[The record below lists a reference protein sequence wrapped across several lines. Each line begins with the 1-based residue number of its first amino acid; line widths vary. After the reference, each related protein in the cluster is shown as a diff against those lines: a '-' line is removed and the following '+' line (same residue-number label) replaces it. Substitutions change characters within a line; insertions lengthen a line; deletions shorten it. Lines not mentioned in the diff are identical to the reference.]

1 MHVMGQQIVRVL
13 NGHTRSIIRYI
24 QIKRSQSIFTQTN
37 VNLGRK
43 GPILSLRLPRIM
55 LIATR
60 VLSRVSARCSL
71 SSAVAHGPSS
81 QIVKDTAQFRNF
93 SITSKTSFQQTLLR
107 LARKNVVVPQLAES
121 LSEGDVRFEKSV
133 GDIVSEDELLASIE
147 TDKTSVPVNSPIAG
161 KIVEFLVED
170 SSTVKPGQSILV
182 IDTDAAGQQA
192 AAESPKKPA
201 APEVEHQAA
210 QPEPPA
216 ARSSPPPPSPPPPP
230 PPPAQRPQ
238 PALAQKKSSVPVGS
252 VASELQSLSGGQFGS
267 GEALS
272 RTTSAVKMNRM
283 RQKIASRLKDAQ
295 NTYAMLTTFNE
306 IDMSNL
312 IEMRQK
318 YKENFL
324 KRHNVK
330 LGFMS
335 AFVKASAYALRDQP
349 VVNAVIEGN
358 QIMYHD
364 YVDISVAVAT
374 PKGLVVPVLRDVEH
388 MNLADIEKTINQLGE
403 KARNNSLTV
412 AEMEGGTFT
421 ISNGGVFG
429 SLFGTPIINP
439 PQSAILGMHA
449 INDKPAAVNGQ
460 VVIRPIM
467 VVALTYDHRLIDGR
481 EAVTFLKKIKDVIE
495 DPRVILLDL

>member
-1 MHVMGQQIVRVL
+1 
-13 NGHTRSIIRYI
+13 
-24 QIKRSQSIFTQTN
+24 
-37 VNLGRK
+37 
-43 GPILSLRLPRIM
+43 M

-60 VLSRVSARCSL
+60 VLSRVSVRCSL
-71 SSAVAHGPSS
+71 SNAVSRGSS
-81 QIVKDTAQFRNF
+81 NQSVKGKAQLRNF
-93 SITSKTSFQQTLLR
+93 SLTSKSSIQFTLLR
-107 LARKNVVVPQLAES
+107 LARQNVVVPQLAES

-133 GDIVSEDELLASIE
+133 GDSVTEDELLASIE

-182 IDTDAAGQQA
+182 IDTEAAD
-192 AAESPKKPA
+192 STSKPKHEEP
-201 APEVEHQAA
+201 VA
-210 QPEPPA
+210 QPDEQAKQHSAQAEQP
-216 ARSSPPPPSPPPPP
+216 RSSPSPPPTPTP
-230 PPPAQRPQ
+230 TPAQAAQQPQ
-238 PALAQKKSSVPVGS
+238 PALAQKKSSVPVGN
-252 VASELQSLSGGQFGS
+252 VTSELSSLSRGQFGP
-267 GEALS
+267 GETLT
-272 RTTSAVKMNRM
+272 RTSNAIKMNRM

-312 IEMRQK
+312 IEMRQR
-318 YKENFL
+318 YKDIFL
-324 KRHNVK
+324 KKHNVK

-335 AFVKASAYALRDQP
+335 AFVKASAYALKDQP
-349 VVNAVIEGN
+349 VVNAVIEDN
-358 QIMYHD
+358 QILYHD
-364 YVDISVAVAT
+364 YIDISVAVAT
-374 PKGLVVPVLRDVEH
+374 PKGLVVPVLRNVDH
-388 MNLADIEKTINQLGE
+388 MNFADIEKTINQLGE
-403 KARNNSLTV
+403 KAKTNSLTV
-412 AEMEGGTFT
+412 ADMEGGTFT

-449 INDKPAAVNGQ
+449 INEKPAAVNGQ

-481 EAVTFLKKIKDVIE
+481 EAVTFLKKIKEVIE